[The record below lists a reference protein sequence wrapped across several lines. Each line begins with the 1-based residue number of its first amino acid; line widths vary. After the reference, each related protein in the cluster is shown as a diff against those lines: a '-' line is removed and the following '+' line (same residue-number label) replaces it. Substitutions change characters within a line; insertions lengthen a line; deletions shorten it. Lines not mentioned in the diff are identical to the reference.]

1 MLDIVIVNWNS
12 GRQLAE
18 AVDSIA
24 KHHENV
30 VAKVIIVENDSADD
44 SLAQVERMDQSL
56 PFPVQI
62 LRNVTNLG
70 FGAACNQG
78 AVQGSAPFILF
89 LNPDAQLYAGSLS
102 RPLQFM
108 TQPQHADVG
117 ICGVQLID
125 EHGVVARSCSRF
137 PSLSAFWADALGL
150 SRVPALRS
158 MGNHMA
164 DWAHDE
170 TRDVDQVIGAFFL
183 IRRPLFETL
192 QGFDKRFF
200 VYYEEVDVALRAK
213 QAGWRSVYLADVQA
227 FHAGGGTSSQV
238 KATRLFYSLRSRLLY
253 GLKHFPGPK
262 AALLLS
268 LTLFI
273 EPVSRSLFF
282 LLKGRT
288 ADVRQTLQGYAA
300 LYRALPEIVGG
311 GKA

>member
-18 AVDSIA
+18 AVGSIA
-24 KHHENV
+24 KHHENA
-30 VAKVIIVENDSADD
+30 VAKVIIVDNDSGDD
-44 SLAQVERMDQSL
+44 SIAQVEGMDRAL
-56 PFPVQI
+56 PFPIHI
-62 LRNVTNLG
+62 LRNGANLG

-78 AVQGSAPFILF
+78 AAQGSAPFILF

-102 RPLQFM
+102 RPLDFM
-108 TQPQHADVG
+108 ARTAYADVG

-137 PSLSAFWADALGL
+137 PSLSAFWADAIGL

-158 MGNHMA
+158 LGNHMV
-164 DWAHDE
+164 DWKHDE
-170 TRDVDQVIGAFFL
+170 TREVDQVIGAFFL
-183 IRRPLFETL
+183 IRRPLFDSL

-213 QAGWRSVYLADVQA
+213 QAGWKSMYLADVQA

-238 KATRLFYSLRSRLLY
+238 KAKRLFYSLRSRLFY

-262 AALLLS
+262 VALLLL

-273 EPVSRSLFF
+273 EPVTRSLFF

-288 ADVRQTLQGYAA
+288 ADVRQTMQGYIA
-300 LYRALPEIVGG
+300 LYRDLPKIVGG
-311 GKA
+311 GKV